1 MGVIFAKVAQFALQ
15 WAGQVFLV
23 YALARRDPESSSL
36 RQQQGLKLAFHC
48 NYHDTISRRDGQ
60 FATEAAELS
69 HFFEQKPRLEIS
81 TYDSSTGV
89 ATLNWGETLDSDE
102 GALSSVVSDLILVAS
117 G

>member
-23 YALARRDPESSSL
+23 YALARRDLESSWPH
-36 RQQQGLKLAFHC
+36 QQQGLKLVFHC
-48 NYHDTISRRDGQ
+48 NYHYAISRRDGQ
-60 FATEAAELS
+60 FATDAAELS
-69 HFFEQKPRLEIS
+69 HFFEQNPRLDIS

-89 ATLNWGETLDSDE
+89 ATLDWGETLGSDE
-102 GALSSVVSDLILVAS
+102 EALRSVVSDLLLVAS